1 MALFAGID
9 NEIAYKTTLYILNM
23 YTQVIFSEAP
33 PTILPKIRFKKLK
46 STLMNISKTLQSF
59 SKDKDPPRYELLIKI
74 KLQLSEWQMYLT
86 SLVPFCS
93 IIQTLHTIS
102 SYQHLLDSYLH
113 IILRMS
119 RMNCEWCHAK
129 LVDLA
134 WPSMLENIL
143 YQGISAA
150 FVQHLLSQETV
161 PDLNSE
167 HFDTLEA
174 SYNTIWQSLDASQKN
189 NPS

>member
-9 NEIAYKTTLYILNM
+9 NEIAYKTTLYILHT
-23 YTQVIFSEAP
+23 YAQVIFSEDP

-46 STLMNISKTLQSF
+46 STLINISKTLQSF
-59 SKDKDPPRYELLIKI
+59 SKDKDPPRYELLTKV
-74 KLQLSEWQMYLT
+74 KLQLSEWQSYLT

-93 IIQTLHTIS
+93 IVQTLHTIS
-102 SYQHLLDSYLH
+102 SYQHLIDSYLH

-119 RMNCEWCHAK
+119 RMNCEWCHTK
-129 LVDLA
+129 LVDLS

-143 YQGISAA
+143 YIRVPAA

-161 PDLNSE
+161 PDLTSE
-167 HFDTLEA
+167 HLDILEA
-174 SYNTIWQSLDASQKN
+174 SYNAVWRTLDASQKN